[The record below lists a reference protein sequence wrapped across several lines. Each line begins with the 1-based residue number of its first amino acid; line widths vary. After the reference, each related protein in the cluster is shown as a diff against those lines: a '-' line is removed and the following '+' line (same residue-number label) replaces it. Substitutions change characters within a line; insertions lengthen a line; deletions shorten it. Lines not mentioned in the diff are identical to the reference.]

1 MAEELK
7 PRELPARPASLLV
20 LGLGNLLCGDDGLGV
35 AAVERLTASYE
46 APEGVRV
53 VDGGTLGLSLLPYL
67 EEAEAAILVD
77 AIRDDLPPG
86 SLVRL
91 EGDEVAPAVAARLS
105 VHQIGVADLLEGARW
120 LGRFPAT
127 LVLLGLVPRTLD
139 LSLERSEPVEEHLP
153 ELVESV
159 VSEAR
164 RLGFEFRS
172 RTVHAPSPATGL
184 VGESRPLGL

>member
-1 MAEELK
+1 MAEAPGK
-7 PRELPARPASLLV
+7 PEDSARPASLLV

-35 AAVERLTASYE
+35 AAVERLAASYE
-46 APEGVRV
+46 APEGARV
-53 VDGGTLGLSLLPYL
+53 VDGGTLGLSLLPEL
-67 EEAEAAILVD
+67 EDAEAAILVD
-77 AIRDDLPPG
+77 AIRDDQPPG

-120 LGRFPAT
+120 LGRIPAT
-127 LVLLGLVPRTLD
+127 LVLLGLVPQSLD
-139 LSLERSEPVEEHLP
+139 LSLERSGAVEERLP
-153 ELVESV
+153 QLVESV

-172 RTVHAPSPATGL
+172 RAAHAPSPASRL